1 MKCAAASRRVG
12 VGAQQ
17 QRQKTRPTTR
27 RIARRTQRRKRR
39 RGRMVRGHV
48 AADVKTRA
56 VGLRPAAPAL
66 MRPYRKAISW
76 LARPNA
82 QRVQCTISRLYEKKN
97 LGQDHQ
103 PR

>member
-12 VGAQQ
+12 VGAQE

-27 RIARRTQRRKRR
+27 RIAPRTQRRKRR

-48 AADVKTRA
+48 APGVKTGA
-56 VGLRPAAPAL
+56 VGIRPAAPAL
-66 MRPYRKAISW
+66 MRPYRNAISW

-82 QRVQCTISRLYEKKN
+82 HRVLCTMSR
-97 LGQDHQ
+97 
-103 PR
+103 